1 MQQSMS
7 VSGSGGKGWK
17 DDEDE
22 NKKPYAG
29 VAESSKAIFGN
40 AAFGVPPEDD
50 DDDSEEV
57 RTLLRRI
64 DAIAEPRTKLAAI
77 KVIIERFPE
86 STLVYKFL
94 HAMSN
99 KGEGIV
105 SQGCRMLVEKLDKL
119 DKV

>member
-40 AAFGVPPEDD
+40 AAFGVPPEDEED
-50 DDDSEEV
+50 EYSEEV
-57 RTLLRRI
+57 RILLRRI
-64 DAIAEPRTKLAAI
+64 SAIGDVRTKLAAI
-77 KVIIERFPE
+77 KAMIERFPE
-86 STLVYKFL
+86 SSLVYKFL
-94 HAMSN
+94 HEMSS
-99 KGEGIV
+99 KGEGILI
-105 SQGCRMLVEKLDKL
+105 QGCRMLVEKLDER
-119 DKV
+119 